1 MSWQF
6 QRSVEAHVCITGEGR
21 HGEGVLST
29 HLGCVGHQQNPK
41 GRPMGRGAWIPWCW
55 DLSASLM
62 VSGRTL
68 LLLWIWM
75 SRTVQAVSELLTK
88 SPFFVCCCCVCP
100 SFLLGKKKQNKN
112 NWCVSLIIPRTER
125 PILASSPLCLWLL
138 VSAFWEKR
146 DYPTSFHILITCI
159 FNSSLVFPWEKLFE
173 HRSLVKSRYRI
184 AEKTTLREGV
194 CVCVCVCVWIL
205 TWLVSGIH

>member
-1 MSWQF
+1 MLRFICFTYGLW
-6 QRSVEAHVCITGEGR
+6 
-21 HGEGVLST
+21 
-29 HLGCVGHQQNPK
+29 QNP
-41 GRPMGRGAWIPWCW
+41 AAFV
-55 DLSASLM
+55 DLDVQDSSSSIWVINKISLFC
-62 VSGRTL
+62 L
-68 LLLWIWM
+68 LLLCLPLIP
-75 SRTVQAVSELLTK
+75 AGE
-88 SPFFVCCCCVCP
+88 
-100 SFLLGKKKQNKN
+100 KKQNKN

-194 CVCVCVCVWIL
+194 CVCVCVCVNIDMTSFRHPLKWSCIFVCVTDL
-205 TWLVSGIH
+205 IQQSLSFLYLQTRSFCCFIKDWR

>member
-1 MSWQF
+1 
-6 QRSVEAHVCITGEGR
+6 
-21 HGEGVLST
+21 
-29 HLGCVGHQQNPK
+29 
-41 GRPMGRGAWIPWCW
+41 MGRGAWIPWCW

-194 CVCVCVCVWIL
+194 CVCVCVCVNIDMTSFRHPLKWSCIFVCVTDL
-205 TWLVSGIH
+205 IHQSLSFLYLQTRSFCCFIKDWR

>member
-1 MSWQF
+1 MY
-6 QRSVEAHVCITGEGR
+6 ITGEGR

-29 HLGCVGHQQNPK
+29 HLGCVDHQQNPQ
-41 GRPMGRGAWIPWCW
+41 GRPMGGGAWIPRCW

-62 VSGRTL
+62 ASGRTL
-68 LLLWIWM
+68 LLLWIWR
-75 SRTVQAVSELLTK
+75 SRTVWAVSELLTK
-88 SPFFVCCCCVCP
+88 SPFFC
-100 SFLLGKKKQNKN
+100 LLLLCLPLIPAGKKKTKQKQLMCFINH
-112 NWCVSLIIPRTER
+112 
-125 PILASSPLCLWLL
+125 SSCRDLYWPHPHCALWLF

-146 DYPTSFHILITCI
+146 GYPTSFHILITCI

-173 HRSLVKSRYRI
+173 HRSLVKSRYRV

-194 CVCVCVCVWIL
+194 CVCVCIL